1 MNTNTQITLEPL
13 LQAIDGM
20 NQARSSYILAVLNTQ
35 IALYRSVVSMSL
47 NPLMELNSLLERTHL
62 EVQQGGKSQE
72 AKATSTLSR
81 KRQVA
86 SLVAVQDS
94 SSEATAAI

>member
-1 MNTNTQITLEPL
+1 MNTNTQSTLEPL

-35 IALYRSVVSMSL
+35 IALYRSVVSTSL
-47 NPLMELNSLLERTHL
+47 NPLMELNSLLERTNL
-62 EVQQGGKSQE
+62 EVLQGGKSQE

-81 KRQVA
+81 KRQVG
-86 SLVAVQDS
+86 SLAVVRDS
-94 SSEATAAI
+94 SSEVPADT